1 MMEAENEGG
10 NTGYG
15 QMEMN
20 VSSYNRLQKPRN
32 TIDMWASGT
41 VGWSLTVW
49 EAAACSGYLKW
60 SVKERRSMSV
70 KKSTSGQASADSTD
84 CFLFVTSRSRR
95 KVTEL

>member
-32 TIDMWASGT
+32 TIDM
-41 VGWSLTVW
+41 
-49 EAAACSGYLKW
+49 
-60 SVKERRSMSV
+60 
-70 KKSTSGQASADSTD
+70 
-84 CFLFVTSRSRR
+84 
-95 KVTEL
+95 